1 MELHNLKPAPGS
13 VKKDKKVVGRGQ
25 GSGKGGTST
34 RGHKGAKQRAGYK
47 SKRNYEGGQ
56 TPLQMRLP
64 KRGFKNPF
72 RTEYIP
78 FNVEKLQEIIDKY
91 NVSEINVDFLIEKG
105 IINKGELVK
114 VLGGG
119 EISSKVVVTAHKCTD
134 SAKEKI
140 EKAGGSV
147 SLV

>member
-34 RGHKGAKQRAGYK
+34 RGHKGAQSRAGYK

-64 KRGFKNPF
+64 KRGFNNKF
-72 RTEYIP
+72 RVEYVP
-78 FNVEKLQEIIDKY
+78 LNVERLQEICDKY
-91 NVSEINVDFLIEKG
+91 SVNDITLDFLTQTG
-105 IINKGELVK
+105 IINLNDRVK

-119 EISSKVVVTAHKCTD
+119 ELSAKLSVTVHKCTD

-147 SLV
+147 TLV

>member
-64 KRGFKNPF
+64 KRGFKNRF
-72 RTEYIP
+72 RVEYIP
-78 FNVEKLQEIIDKY
+78 FNVERLQEISEKY
-91 NVSEINVDFLIEKG
+91 SVTDINLDFLTQNG
-105 IINKGELVK
+105 IISKDDLVK

-119 EISSKVVVTAHKCTD
+119 ELTSKLTVTVHKCTD

-147 SLV
+147 TLV